1 MLLKLL
7 TAFQFILAAVLLVTI
22 MLQHGKGADAGAG
35 FGSGASGTVFGARGA
50 ANFLSR
56 TTAIAALLFFANCV
70 ALTYLTQTA
79 GPSAPSLVSGVK
91 SSHPAPAPTQAPIH
105 PAGRPAPL
113 KPSPEVPTPRRAT
126 PASPAGGSG
135 R

>member
-1 MLLKLL
+1 MLMKVL
-7 TAFQFILAAVLLVTI
+7 TAFQFILAIILLVTI

-70 ALTYLTQTA
+70 ALTYLTQTT
-79 GPSAPSLVSGVK
+79 GTSAPSLVRVGKPAHS
-91 SSHPAPAPTQAPIH
+91 APAATQALPH
-105 PAGRPAPL
+105 PVSRSAPV
-113 KPSPEVPTPRRAT
+113 KPSLHLPVPHRPT

-135 R
+135 P

>member
-7 TAFQFILAAVLLVTI
+7 TAFQFILAIVLLVSI
-22 MLQHGKGADAGAG
+22 LLQHGKGADAGAG

-70 ALTYLTQTA
+70 ALTYLTQST
-79 GPSAPSLVSGVK
+79 GPSAQSLVLGAK
-91 SSHPAPAPTQAPIH
+91 SHHPVPARVPLPATPKPAPV
-105 PAGRPAPL
+105 
-113 KPSPEVPTPRRAT
+113 KPSTPLPVPHRAK
-126 PASPAGGSG
+126 PALPAGGPG